1 MNPTMAAAF
10 VTVLSDGAWN
20 DAETVNTLALQT
32 LADDGTDVLD
42 QFDDDR
48 AISVAL
54 RRTRTWMIREG
65 LLEFD
70 ATTGDIRVVDTED
83 ATDAIATLLEDSND
97 HSNDPATPEAAVL
110 PSGKQAFYDIE
121 VEGVSED
128 EIWGYAPTVTMDRLG
143 FTLTTPKES
152 VQQIMDMLPMTT
164 FTRQYSDHRSRI
176 WVPQGQGKEARALVE
191 AWASANNIDLTRMRV
206 DESVSFRNIAQI
218 PSHLVGGLVQ
228 QAVDVVLGTARGH
241 NICRGFRNLAER
253 RISDVSEDVR
263 SALILFAYDLLD
275 RFDDARGA
283 TGKTNFTTFVY
294 GKSANWVYDLERR
307 SYGREILDTRRKM
320 VEASDE
326 LIARGEDPTQS
337 MLNSHIDAGD
347 GSFAERMRV
356 FLTLLNI
363 RDAAVIGGEAQ
374 MHIQFNEPGGPSS
387 DDVFDLP
394 TAHELSRA
402 VSSAC
407 VTYGENGKVRTDGV
421 ALMSTYLSTWGGMTK
436 REVAKVLSVREHTV
450 GAGIRR
456 VVAKAQDNEALLDV
470 LG

>member
-32 LADDGTDVLD
+32 LADGGTDVLD

-48 AISVAL
+48 AINVAL

-70 ATTGDIRVVDTED
+70 ATTGDIRVVDPED
-83 ATDAIATLLEDSND
+83 ATAAIAAQLEDSND
-97 HSNDPATPEAAVL
+97 PAAPEPTVL

-128 EIWGYAPTVTMDRLG
+128 EIWGYAPTVTMDRLS
-143 FTLTTPKES
+143 FTLTNPQEFVS
-152 VQQIMDMLPMTT
+152 QIMDMLPMTT
-164 FTRQYSDHRSRI
+164 FTRLYSDHRSRI
-176 WVPQGQGKEARALVE
+176 WVPQGQGAEARALVE
-191 AWASANNIDLTRMRV
+191 AWASANDIDLMRIRV

-228 QAVDVVLGTARGH
+228 QAVDVVLNTSRGH

-253 RISDVSEDVR
+253 RISEITEDVR

-307 SYGREILDTRRKM
+307 SYGREVLDTRRKM

-356 FLTLLNI
+356 FQALLNI
-363 RDAAVIGGEAQ
+363 RDAEAIGEAHLQ
-374 MHIQFNEPGGPSS
+374 IRSNDPNGPSS
-387 DDVFDLP
+387 EDVFDLP

-456 VVAKAQDNEALLDV
+456 VAAKAQDNEALLDV